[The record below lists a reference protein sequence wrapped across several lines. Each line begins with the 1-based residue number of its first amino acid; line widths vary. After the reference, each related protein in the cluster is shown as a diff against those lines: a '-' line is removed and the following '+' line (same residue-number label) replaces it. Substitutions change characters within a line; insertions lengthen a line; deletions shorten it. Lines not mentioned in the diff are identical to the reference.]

1 MAEKGDPRVLRH
13 LVVYL
18 RTEADLTQA
27 AFGKAARVDQGDIS
41 RYELGKDAPPEK
53 ALRRMAAVPDIP
65 WSVVVHLRRFYT
77 AAVAAVDR
85 WREQMGETGAEPQ
98 ESAIVV
104 ESVLLA
110 MTPYLVTRP
119 AEPRRKTL
127 DEEQREAEDVW
138 TALERFPIPRRRRL
152 LELAPRTARTR
163 ALVERVRR
171 AAVALQNAEEEG
183 ELRSWPGSLLR

>member
-18 RTEADLTQA
+18 RTESGLTQA

-53 ALRRMAAVPDIP
+53 ALRRMAAVPAIP

-77 AAVAAVDR
+77 AAVAALDR
-85 WREQMGETGAEPQ
+85 WREQMGETGAESP

-110 MTPYLVTRP
+110 MTPYLVKTKP

-138 TALERFPIPRRRRL
+138 AALERFPLPRRRRL
-152 LELAPRTARTR
+152 LELAPRIARTR

-171 AAVALQNAEEEG
+171 AGVEQLETEW
-183 ELRSWPGSLLR
+183 LRPA